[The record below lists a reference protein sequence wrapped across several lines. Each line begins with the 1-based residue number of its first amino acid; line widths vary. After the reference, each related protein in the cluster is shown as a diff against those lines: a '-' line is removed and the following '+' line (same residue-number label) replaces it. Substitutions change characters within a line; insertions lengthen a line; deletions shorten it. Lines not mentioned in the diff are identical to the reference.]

1 MAIEIASDITELL
14 YSRDFIVIPGL
25 GTFMGSYKPATIDHV
40 QGILHPPSK
49 SIRFKL
55 DFNAKDDVLTNFLV
69 SKYNC
74 AHSEAQELVER
85 FVTNA
90 MKLLQKREMLI
101 IPDVG
106 RLYLD
111 YENNHQFLQETNNFN
126 IDAYG
131 LPGIHYYPVLRSRK
145 QLGYSVDPYH
155 EQKVPFLQKIKR
167 LSYLTQTVVPVA
179 IALIA
184 VLFAVS
190 IYYNKTNIEDRGAN
204 VFPVSFKEVHVNK
217 SPLGVNTLPEELIIE
232 EEDDTD
238 IVAEEEDFLD
248 PEPEEVYA
256 EGQNTDALTLPDD
269 VKHCIIIIGQ
279 FSQKDGVR
287 KRVEEIYELG
297 YDVYTDK
304 NKNLTRVGVQ
314 FVYESSSEIKKA
326 LRLVKKRFDE
336 SAFILKD

>member
-1 MAIEIASDITELL
+1 
-14 YSRDFIVIPGL
+14 
-25 GTFMGSYKPATIDHV
+25 MGSYKSATIDHV

-49 SIRFKL
+49 SVRFNL
-55 DFNAKDDVLTNFLV
+55 DFNTKDDVLTNFLV

-74 AHSEAQELVER
+74 TAEEARELVEH
-85 FVTNA
+85 FVANA

-111 YENNHQFLQETNNFN
+111 YEDNYQFLQEATNFS

-131 LPGIHYYPVLRSRK
+131 LSGIHYYPVLRSRK
-145 QLGYSVDPYH
+145 QLGYTVNPYS
-155 EQKVPFLQKIKR
+155 ERKKVPFLQKITK
-167 LSYLTQTVVPVA
+167 LSYLAQTVVPVS

-184 VLFAVS
+184 VLFALS
-190 IYYNKTNIEDRGAN
+190 IYYNKTSVEDLGTE
-204 VFPVSFKEVHVNK
+204 VLPVSFKEVHVNK
-217 SPLGVNTLPEELIIE
+217 SPLGMNALPEELIIE
-232 EEDDTD
+232 EEENHEENHNTSVEDD
-238 IVAEEEDFLD
+238 DFLA
-248 PEPEEVYA
+248 PEPEEDLAIDKGEKYT
-256 EGQNTDALTLPDD
+256 EGQNTDALTLPHG

-279 FSQKDGVR
+279 FSQKEGVR

-314 FVYESSSEIKKA
+314 FVYESSSEIRKA

-336 SAFILKD
+336 SAFVLKD